1 MVAACTGSLSCGME
15 QDVLGAEFSPWQ
27 SRDAGAPNEREARR
41 SCQSRLF
48 SDDGVPHCGLWPAGI
63 HDAWSVRFDTILK
76 RGRARHS
83 QLSKPKI
90 RMEGT
95 WNRTTRGVQDRRPET
110 AASPGAAAAEG
121 GPLHWQPAPCRWLQ
135 VWALRHTGQVPPG
148 LGCRDSHVDPCAV
161 SFQKDAPGP
170 PFGPTER
177 THNEA

>member
-1 MVAACTGSLSCGME
+1 MSISPVFRRRGPALWSL
-15 QDVLGAEFSPWQ
+15 
-27 SRDAGAPNEREARR
+27 AGGE
-41 SCQSRLF
+41 
-48 SDDGVPHCGLWPAGI
+48 G
-63 HDAWSVRFDTILK
+63 HDAWPVRFDTILQ
-76 RGRARHS
+76 RGRARLS
-83 QLSKPKI
+83 QLSKAKI

-161 SFQKDAPGP
+161 SFQKHAPGP
-170 PFGPTER
+170 PFGPHGTNSQR
-177 THNEA
+177 GVTSLQCMLILCLPGPLS